1 MRYPFIRPGSLPT
14 VATLAIAASLL
25 GVPGAATAMPL
36 GALSDTAR
44 TLPSPVDSVQWRGGP
59 GGPRWGGPGWGGGP
73 GWRGG
78 PGWGGGPGWRGP
90 GWGGPGWGGPGWR
103 GGWGPGYP
111 GWNRP
116 VVVGPGWGWGPGW
129 GGCGWGGC
137 GWGPGAGFATGVIVG
152 SAIAAPP
159 PGVVYAA
166 PPGSAVAYCMR
177 RFKSYNPATGTY
189 LGYDGRRHRCP

>member
-1 MRYPFIRPGSLPT
+1 MRHPDLSSRPARVAAALVLSTAALGFAGTASALPLSPM
-14 VATLAIAASLL
+14 ASPAA
-25 GVPGAATAMPL
+25 AA
-36 GALSDTAR
+36 
-44 TLPSPVDSVQWRGGP
+44 PSPIETVQWRGG
-59 GGPRWGGPGWGGGP
+59 WG
-73 GWRGG
+73 
-78 PGWGGGPGWRGP
+78 GP
-90 GWGGPGWGGPGWR
+90 GWGGPGWGGPAYGWRGYGWR

-111 GWNRP
+111 GWGWNRP
-116 VVVGPGWGWGPGW
+116 VVVGPAWGAPGWGWGP

-159 PGVVYAA
+159 PVVYAA
-166 PPGSAVAYCMR
+166 PPGNAVAYCMR